1 MMIKLNFLVNI
12 LRILTLLGLFGYSLY
27 TKNETL
33 ALTSLLFALVF
44 IDLAYLKLIVKN
56 SLPWYY

>member
-1 MMIKLNFLVNI
+1 MIRIAVNV
-12 LRILTLLGLFGYSLY
+12 LRITTLLGVFGYSIY

-33 ALTSLLFALVF
+33 TLTSLLFGLVF

>member
-1 MMIKLNFLVNI
+1 MIRILVNI
-12 LRILTLLGLFGYSLY
+12 LRILTLLGVFGYSIY
-27 TKNETL
+27 TENDTL
-33 ALTSLLFALVF
+33 AFTSLLFSLVF